1 MNTVTS
7 IKGLLT
13 KSFNFAVDRNYIPA
27 SPAVNLVIPK
37 NKQPDR
43 PTRFKQHIF
52 LEKDQVDKIFER
64 FPKGTSSFIPLKIAY
79 HTGMRPGEVFGLI
92 WDDIDFVN
100 KTITVNRQV
109 QWYAGKRTEEEKKR
123 TNGTSESN
131 GYWYFCEP
139 KYKSYRT
146 IDIDDTLLDILKK
159 SLGKTSMRKL
169 LLKGGDL
176 QVLQF
181 NTEDMKKVEK
191 MAKKYGI
198 LYSVLPDCNRK
209 DGLSEVIFHTEAV
222 PRVNMMIQKLKFG
235 KIATFDDY
243 LKNGDEKSLGKLMDF
258 LKKQQGNEKSHT
270 IEGDKV
276 NSAIDGLIEKVGMF
290 AMEKKAISVDQVK
303 ENFSINGEQ
312 AESVIRQLETIGVL
326 GSKNEDGTHTV
337 MMDKDAFINRV
348 RGYQDLAERMRAVA
362 ASKNANLSDVT
373 ISKKLIIEEND
384 HAVKTRVPGTWGEEA
399 KYVWLRKENI
409 MEIHGGKT
417 MLTFLDSNKDYKLYD
432 EQNRVVTTQKG
443 TELYTHYDKVESS
456 VRERYEKVQ
465 KQQKKTTQK
474 KTVTTKKAR

>member
-1 MNTVTS
+1 M
-7 IKGLLT
+7 
-13 KSFNFAVDRNYIPA
+13 
-27 SPAVNLVIPK
+27 
-37 NKQPDR
+37 
-43 PTRFKQHIF
+43 
-52 LEKDQVDKIFER
+52 
-64 FPKGTSSFIPLKIAY
+64 
-79 HTGMRPGEVFGLI
+79 
-92 WDDIDFVN
+92 
-100 KTITVNRQV
+100 
-109 QWYAGKRTEEEKKR
+109 
-123 TNGTSESN
+123 
-131 GYWYFCEP
+131 
-139 KYKSYRT
+139 
-146 IDIDDTLLDILKK
+146 LDYEK

-169 LLKGGDL
+169 ILKGGDL

-258 LKKQQGNEKSHT
+258 LKKQKGNEKSHT
-270 IEGDKV
+270 IEGDRV
-276 NSAIDGLIEKVGMF
+276 NTAIDGLIEKVGMF

-312 AESVIRQLETIGVL
+312 AESVIKQLETIGVL
-326 GSKNEDGTHTV
+326 GSKKEDGTHAV

-384 HAVKTRVPGTWGEEA
+384 HAVKTRIPGTWGDEA
-399 KYVWLRKENI
+399 RYVWLRKENI
-409 MEIHGGKT
+409 MDIHNGKT
-417 MLTFLDSNKDYKLYD
+417 ILTFLDSNKDYKLYD
-432 EQNRVVTTQKG
+432 SQNRVVTTQKG
-443 TELYTHYDKVESS
+443 TELYTHYDKVEAS

-465 KQQKKTTQK
+465 KQQKKTTQQ

>member
-1 MNTVTS
+1 MAEE
-7 IKGLLT
+7 IQE
-13 KSFNFAVDRNYIPA
+13 AVQIIRVAYDGI
-27 SPAVNLVIPK
+27 
-37 NKQPDR
+37 
-43 PTRFKQHIF
+43 
-52 LEKDQVDKIFER
+52 E
-64 FPKGTSSFIPLKIAY
+64 IAMKV
-79 HTGMRPGEVFGLI
+79 GSGGIAAMQKA
-92 WDDIDFVN
+92 IDFL
-100 KTITVNRQV
+100 K
-109 QWYAGKRTEEEKKR
+109 GM
-123 TNGTSESN
+123 
-131 GYWYFCEP
+131 
-139 KYKSYRT
+139 
-146 IDIDDTLLDILKK
+146 LDYEK

-191 MAKKYGI
+191 MAKKYGV
-198 LYSVLPDCNRK
+198 LYSVLPDCNKK

-270 IEGDKV
+270 IEGDRV

-326 GSKNEDGTHTV
+326 GKKNEDGTHTV

-399 KYVWLRKENI
+399 RYVWLRKENI

-417 MLTFLDSNKDYKLYD
+417 MLTFLDSTKDYKLYD
-432 EQNRVVTTQKG
+432 EQNRVNPERNRALYSLRQGGVICQGALRESAEAAEKDHTEENCYHKESEVAAYADNKEKAVTDIHSCG
-443 TELYTHYDKVESS
+443 CSVSRVSWLSDKWCVDG
-456 VRERYEKVQ
+456 RDCL
-465 KQQKKTTQK
+465 
-474 KTVTTKKAR
+474 

>member
-1 MNTVTS
+1 MAEE
-7 IKGLLT
+7 IQE
-13 KSFNFAVDRNYIPA
+13 AVQIIRVAYDGI
-27 SPAVNLVIPK
+27 
-37 NKQPDR
+37 
-43 PTRFKQHIF
+43 
-52 LEKDQVDKIFER
+52 E
-64 FPKGTSSFIPLKIAY
+64 IAMKV
-79 HTGMRPGEVFGLI
+79 GCGGIAAMQKA
-92 WDDIDFVN
+92 IDFL
-100 KTITVNRQV
+100 K
-109 QWYAGKRTEEEKKR
+109 GM
-123 TNGTSESN
+123 
-131 GYWYFCEP
+131 
-139 KYKSYRT
+139 
-146 IDIDDTLLDILKK
+146 LDYEK

-169 LLKGGDL
+169 ILKGGDL

-243 LKNGDEKSLGKLMDF
+243 LTNGDEKSLGKLMDF

-399 KYVWLRKENI
+399 RYVWLRKENI

-417 MLTFLDSNKDYKLYD
+417 MLTFLDSTKDYKLYD